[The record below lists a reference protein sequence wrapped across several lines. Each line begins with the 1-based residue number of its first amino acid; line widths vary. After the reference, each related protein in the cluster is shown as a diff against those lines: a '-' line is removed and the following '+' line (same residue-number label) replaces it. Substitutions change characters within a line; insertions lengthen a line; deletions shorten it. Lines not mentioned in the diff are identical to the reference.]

1 MHDLAFCTVQF
12 HPISITSVLKVIQFF
27 LYDTAIFVCVDGA
40 SQLCTI
46 CIFHL
51 NTLTFCAKFINEQ
64 LNEISPKTD
73 LRGTPLI
80 SSLQPYISACS
91 IFTSSLPLSP
101 TQTLQY
107 WLILYFPP
115 VNWVVPKWHL
125 LKYFNEDWIHF
136 KNFNL
141 KNIFYQ
147 KTSQDS
153 LAQSRFR
160 KPIW

>member
-27 LYDTAIFVCVDGA
+27 LYDTTIFVCVDGA

-51 NTLTFCAKFINEQ
+51 NTLTFCAKFINER

-73 LRGTPLI
+73 LWGTPPNIFPPALYFC
-80 SSLQPYISACS
+80 LQHI
-91 IFTSSLPLSP
+91 TSSLPLSP

-136 KNFNL
+136 KNFNF
-141 KNIFYQ
+141 KNVFYQ
-147 KTSQDS
+147 KTSEGS
-153 LAQSRFR
+153 LAQS
-160 KPIW
+160 IW